1 MKTSYNEA
9 CGRDCSTL
17 EQDLALCEQAGFD
30 YIEIRLD
37 MLRRYLQ
44 GHTAEQLRAFFD
56 THRLKPHAVNAVYLR
71 QGMPVDWAA
80 CRDEPAMQDFRLAC
94 ETCRAIGSRYVV
106 VVPPLDPSGVFT
118 GDADAAQ
125 QDCVRILKQLSA
137 LARPYGVR
145 LCFELVGLPKSCVRD
160 IAAADRI
167 VRAVDED
174 NVGFVFDSY
183 NIYLNGRCN
192 DFSGL
197 RAVQPEKIFA
207 VHLMSADDVPEEQ
220 MGQDKRC
227 FPGRGVVDTSAFLQT
242 LRACG
247 YEGMV
252 SVETFRPEYWA
263 RPPRWVVENACRT
276 LRQHPGQHRPGH
288 RVRLHDGSDH
298 GGIQRRQGDGPHLHQ
313 GPAGQK

>member
-17 EQDLALCEQAGFD
+17 EQDLELCEQAGFD

-37 MLRRYLQ
+37 LLRGYLQ
-44 GHTAEQLRAFFD
+44 NHTLEQLRAFFD
-56 THRLKPHAVNAVYLR
+56 TSRLKPHAINAVYLR
-71 QGMPVDWAA
+71 QGMLPEEEISWE
-80 CRDEPAMQDFRLAC
+80 EPAMQDFKLAC
-94 ETCRAIGSRYVV
+94 ETCQAIGSRFVI

-118 GDADAAQ
+118 GDMDAAQ
-125 QDCVRILKQLSA
+125 QDCVRILKKLSA

-145 LCFELVGLPKSCVRD
+145 LCFELVGLRKSCVRD
-160 IAAADRI
+160 IGSVDRI
-167 VRAVDED
+167 VRAVDQD

-197 RAVQPEKIFA
+197 RAVPPEKIFA
-207 VHLMSADDVPEEQ
+207 VHLMSADDVPEDQ

-227 FPGRGVVDTSAFLQT
+227 FPGRGVVDTDAFLQT

-263 RPPRWVVENACRT
+263 QSPRWVVENAYSS
-276 LRQHPGQHRPGH
+276 LRQALQANGC
-288 RVRLHDGSDH
+288 L
-298 GGIQRRQGDGPHLHQ
+298 
-313 GPAGQK
+313 

>member
-17 EQDLALCEQAGFD
+17 EQDLELCEQAGFD

-37 MLRRYLQ
+37 LLRGYLQ
-44 GHTAEQLRAFFD
+44 NHTLEQLRAFFD
-56 THRLKPHAVNAVYLR
+56 TSRLKPHAINAVYLR
-71 QGMPVDWAA
+71 QGMLPGEEVSWE
-80 CRDEPAMQDFRLAC
+80 EPAMQDFKLAC
-94 ETCRAIGSRYVV
+94 ETCQAIGSRFVI

-118 GDADAAQ
+118 GDVDAAQ
-125 QDCVRILKQLSA
+125 QDCVRILKKLSA

-145 LCFELVGLPKSCVRD
+145 LCFELVGLRKGCVRD
-160 IAAADRI
+160 IGSVDRI
-167 VRAVDED
+167 VRAVDQD

-197 RAVQPEKIFA
+197 RAVPPEKIFA
-207 VHLMSADDVPEEQ
+207 VHLMSADDVPEDQ

-227 FPGRGVVDTSAFLQT
+227 FPGRGVVDTDAFLQT

-263 RPPRWVVENACRT
+263 QSPRWVVENAYSS
-276 LRQHPGQHRPGH
+276 LRQALQANGC
-288 RVRLHDGSDH
+288 L
-298 GGIQRRQGDGPHLHQ
+298 
-313 GPAGQK
+313 

>member
-17 EQDLALCEQAGFD
+17 EQDLELCEQAGFD

-37 MLRRYLQ
+37 LLRGYLQ
-44 GHTAEQLRAFFD
+44 NHTLEQLRAFFD
-56 THRLKPHAVNAVYLR
+56 TSRLKPHAINAVYLR
-71 QGMPVDWAA
+71 QGMLPGEEISWE
-80 CRDEPAMQDFRLAC
+80 EPAMQDFKLAC
-94 ETCRAIGSRYVV
+94 ETCQAIGSRFVI

-118 GDADAAQ
+118 GDVDAAQ
-125 QDCVRILKQLSA
+125 QDCVRILKKLSA

-145 LCFELVGLPKSCVRD
+145 LCFELVGLRKSCVRD
-160 IAAADRI
+160 IGSVDRI
-167 VRAVDED
+167 VRAVDQD

-197 RAVQPEKIFA
+197 RAVPPEKIFA
-207 VHLMSADDVPEEQ
+207 VHLMSADDVPEDQ

-227 FPGRGVVDTSAFLQT
+227 FPGRGVVDTDAFLQT

-247 YEGMV
+247 YERMV

-263 RPPRWVVENACRT
+263 QSPRWVVENAYSS
-276 LRQHPGQHRPGH
+276 LRQALQANGC
-288 RVRLHDGSDH
+288 L
-298 GGIQRRQGDGPHLHQ
+298 
-313 GPAGQK
+313 

>member
-17 EQDLALCEQAGFD
+17 EQDLELCEQAGFN

-37 MLRRYLQ
+37 LLRGYLQ
-44 GHTAEQLRAFFD
+44 NHTLEQLRAFFD
-56 THRLKPHAVNAVYLR
+56 TSRLKPHAINAVYLR
-71 QGMPVDWAA
+71 QGMLPGEEISWE
-80 CRDEPAMQDFRLAC
+80 EPAMQDFKLAC
-94 ETCRAIGSRYVV
+94 ETCQAIGSRFVI

-118 GDADAAQ
+118 GDVDAAQ
-125 QDCVRILKQLSA
+125 QDCVRILKKLSA

-145 LCFELVGLPKSCVRD
+145 LCFELVGLRKSCVRD
-160 IAAADRI
+160 IGSVDRI
-167 VRAVDED
+167 VRAVDQD

-197 RAVQPEKIFA
+197 WAVPPEKIFA
-207 VHLMSADDVPEEQ
+207 VHLMSADDVPEDQ

-227 FPGRGVVDTSAFLQT
+227 FPGRGVVDTDAFLQT

-263 RPPRWVVENACRT
+263 QSPRWVVENAYSS
-276 LRQHPGQHRPGH
+276 LRQALQANGC
-288 RVRLHDGSDH
+288 L
-298 GGIQRRQGDGPHLHQ
+298 
-313 GPAGQK
+313 

>member
-17 EQDLALCEQAGFD
+17 EQDLELCEQAGFD

-37 MLRRYLQ
+37 LLCGYLQ
-44 GHTAEQLRAFFD
+44 NHTLEQLRAFFD
-56 THRLKPHAVNAVYLR
+56 TSRLKPHAINAVYLR
-71 QGMPVDWAA
+71 QGMLPGEEISWE
-80 CRDEPAMQDFRLAC
+80 EPAMQDFKLAC
-94 ETCRAIGSRYVV
+94 ETCQAIGSRFVI

-118 GDADAAQ
+118 GDVDAAQ
-125 QDCVRILKQLSA
+125 QDCVRILKKLSA

-145 LCFELVGLPKSCVRD
+145 LCFELVGLRKSCVRD
-160 IAAADRI
+160 IGSVDRI
-167 VRAVDED
+167 VRAVDQD

-197 RAVQPEKIFA
+197 RAVPPEKIFA
-207 VHLMSADDVPEEQ
+207 VHLMSADDVPEDQ

-227 FPGRGVVDTSAFLQT
+227 FPGRGVVDTDAFLQT

-263 RPPRWVVENACRT
+263 QSPRWVVENAYSS
-276 LRQHPGQHRPGH
+276 LRQALQANGC
-288 RVRLHDGSDH
+288 L
-298 GGIQRRQGDGPHLHQ
+298 
-313 GPAGQK
+313 